1 MAKVV
6 ILGCGYVGR
15 VLARRLIERGDPLR
29 ATTTT
34 EAKLNGL
41 AALGA
46 EPMLLDPERPRT
58 YADALADAKAV
69 IHLAPPPKEEPTE
82 EQVARI
88 AQACPSNLEAYVYGS
103 TTGAFGNQ
111 GDHDTWIDE
120 STPPRNLGER
130 GQARLAYEHA
140 LERAGLP
147 VRVVRIAGIYGP
159 GRTLRRSLETQS
171 IVLFEGGPPT
181 SRIHVEDLA
190 RLLEAMLASNAPPLA
205 IGCDDRPAPTL
216 EVARYTCSLLGIDPP
231 APVPLEDA
239 ERVLSPAALEM
250 RMHGRRCRS
259 LVREK
264 LIGPLTYPTYVE
276 GVKASLVAEG
286 ALRA

>member
-1 MAKVV
+1 M
-6 ILGCGYVGR
+6 IFGCGYVGR
-15 VLARRLIERGDPLR
+15 VLARRLVERGDPLR

-34 EAKLNGL
+34 EAKLTEL

-46 EPMLLDPERPRT
+46 EPVLLDAQRPET
-58 YADALADAKAV
+58 YAGALHDAEAIV
-69 IHLAPPPKEEPTE
+69 HLAPPPKEESTND
-82 EQVARI
+82 QVARI
-88 AQACPSNLEAYVYGS
+88 AGACSASLRTYVYGS

-130 GQARLAYEHA
+130 GQARLDYEHA

-147 VRVVRIAGIYGP
+147 VRVVRIPGIYGP
-159 GRTLRRSLETQS
+159 GRTLRHALERQS

-181 SRIHVEDLA
+181 SRVHVEDLA
-190 RLLEAMLASNAPPLA
+190 HLLEAMLRPGAPPLVV
-205 IGCDDRPAPTL
+205 GCDDKPAPTL
-216 EVARYTCSLLGIDPP
+216 EVARYTCELIGVELP

-239 ERVLSPAALEM
+239 KRVLSPAALEM

-264 LIGPLTYPTYVE
+264 LIGPLAFPTYVE
-276 GVKASLVAEG
+276 GVRASLIAEG
-286 ALRA
+286 ALKS